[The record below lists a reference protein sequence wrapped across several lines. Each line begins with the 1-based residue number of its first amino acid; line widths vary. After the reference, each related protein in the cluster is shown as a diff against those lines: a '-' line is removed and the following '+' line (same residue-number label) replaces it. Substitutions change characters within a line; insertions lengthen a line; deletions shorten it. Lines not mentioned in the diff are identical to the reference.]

1 MTEKELSEK
10 QAAMEEE
17 KKAKEN
23 LISIED
29 FAKVELT
36 VGKVVTCEK
45 VEKSEKLLKL
55 QVDLGKDTRTIVS
68 GIAMSYNEEN
78 IIGKLVAVITNL
90 KPAKLMGIE
99 SNGMLLAAKDKHS
112 LKLVTL
118 DGDITPGTKIS

>member
-1 MTEKELSEK
+1 MTEKELLEK
-10 QAAMEEE
+10 QQAMQEE

-36 VGKVVTCEK
+36 VGKVIACEK

-55 QVDLGKDTRTIVS
+55 QVDLGKETRTIVS

-118 DGDITPGTKIS
+118 DGDITPGTRIG